1 MNSKEIINS
10 YFQICANIKEY
21 MEREFE
27 EDIDPYTDI
36 FDKDYICDLA
46 YTNYGDNEELELNVK
61 LDLTSLKLI
70 KEMKPTHE
78 KLSRQFKHLEVTK
91 FESIKEIVD
100 FTRFLD
106 FNMLVVMDVE
116 SEELLEEWF
125 NI

>member
-1 MNSKEIINS
+1 MLNKN
-10 YFQICANIKEY
+10 YV
-21 MEREFE
+21 
-27 EDIDPYTDI
+27 
-36 FDKDYICDLA
+36 CDLA

-70 KEMKPTHE
+70 KEMKPTDNI
-78 KLSRQFKHLEVTK
+78 LSKQFKHVEINK
-91 FESIKEIVD
+91 FKNIKEIVD
-100 FTRFLD
+100 FTEFLD

>member
-1 MNSKEIINS
+1 MREYIINN
-10 YFQICANIKEY
+10 YLKICENIKEY
-21 MEREFE
+21 KEREFE
-27 EDIDPYTDI
+27 EEINTRTDL
-36 FDKDYICDLA
+36 FNKNYVCDLA

-70 KEMKPTHE
+70 KEMKPTDNI
-78 KLSRQFKHLEVTK
+78 LSKQFKHVEITK
-91 FESIKEIVD
+91 FKNIKEIVD
-100 FTRFLD
+100 FTEFLD

>member
-1 MNSKEIINS
+1 MREYIINN
-10 YFQICANIKEY
+10 YLKICENIKEY
-21 MEREFE
+21 KEREFE
-27 EDIDPYTDI
+27 EEINPRTDL
-36 FDKDYICDLA
+36 FNKNYVCDLA

-70 KEMKPTHE
+70 KEMKPTDNI
-78 KLSRQFKHLEVTK
+78 LSKQFKHIEITK
-91 FESIKEIVD
+91 FKNIKEIVD
-100 FTRFLD
+100 FTEFLD

>member
-1 MNSKEIINS
+1 MREYIINN
-10 YFQICANIKEY
+10 YLKICENIKEY
-21 MEREFE
+21 KEREFE
-27 EDIDPYTDI
+27 EKIYPRTDL
-36 FDKDYICDLA
+36 FNKNYVCDLA

-70 KEMKPTHE
+70 KEMKPTDNI
-78 KLSRQFKHLEVTK
+78 LSKQFKHVEITK
-91 FESIKEIVD
+91 FKNIKEIVD
-100 FTRFLD
+100 FTEFLD

>member
-1 MNSKEIINS
+1 MREYIINN
-10 YFQICANIKEY
+10 YLKICENIKEY
-21 MEREFE
+21 KEREFE
-27 EDIDPYTDI
+27 EEINPRTDL
-36 FDKDYICDLA
+36 FNKNYVCDLA

-70 KEMKPTHE
+70 KEMKPTDNI
-78 KLSRQFKHLEVTK
+78 LSKQFKHVEITK
-91 FESIKEIVD
+91 FKNIKEIVD
-100 FTRFLD
+100 FTEFLD

>member
-1 MNSKEIINS
+1 MREYIINN
-10 YFQICANIKEY
+10 YLKICENIKEY
-21 MEREFE
+21 KEREFE
-27 EDIDPYTDI
+27 EEINPRTDL
-36 FDKDYICDLA
+36 FNKNYVCDLA

-70 KEMKPTHE
+70 KEMKPTDNI
-78 KLSRQFKHLEVTK
+78 LSKQFKHVEINK
-91 FESIKEIVD
+91 FKNIREIVD
-100 FTRFLD
+100 FTEFLD